1 MNIDVTSG
9 IDLNVKADLTKRK
22 IQNNRVDGLV
32 SHIIVNSRQT
42 KREITKTDF
51 KSQIIHFSYHFRCDG
66 KMYQIY
72 ALISLILFER

>member
-32 SHIIVNSRQT
+32 THIIVNSRQT
-42 KREITKTDF
+42 KREIT
-51 KSQIIHFSYHFRCDG
+51 
-66 KMYQIY
+66 
-72 ALISLILFER
+72 